1 MQSIP
6 LMHVKFYAGI
16 ECLRKLQFDACD
28 NFMKIDLKTSFF
40 LSFPVEDNERKED
53 MLREFLHVK

>member
-1 MQSIP
+1 MQE
-6 LMHVKFYAGI
+6 

-28 NFMKIDLKTSFF
+28 KFMKIDLKTSFF
-40 LSFPVEDNERKED
+40 LSFPVEDNERKKD

>member
-1 MQSIP
+1 
-6 LMHVKFYAGI
+6 MHVKFYAGI

-40 LSFPVEDNERKED
+40 LSFPVEDNERKKD
-53 MLREFLHVK
+53 MVREFLHVK